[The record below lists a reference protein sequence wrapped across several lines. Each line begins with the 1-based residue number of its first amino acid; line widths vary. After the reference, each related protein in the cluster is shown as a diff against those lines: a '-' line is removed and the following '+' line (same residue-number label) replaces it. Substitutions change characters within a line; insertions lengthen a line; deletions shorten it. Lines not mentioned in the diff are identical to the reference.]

1 MICLWVLL
9 YLYLINKTDKRME
22 TCVKATAI
30 WTLLLLF
37 LSYFWSVFQNLCFRT
52 LAGSYLVID
61 LALFILLIRGRR
73 NNLKFPVSNSLKRY
87 VFSMAFL
94 ELLGIL
100 CLFTLVLYYAV
111 RSVPYNWDSMT
122 YHLARIVNWKQNR
135 SVLPYATHIERQ
147 VASPVL
153 GAYVNLFVYII
164 YGEHDRL
171 LNLLQCFSFGAN
183 AVLLYGISRK
193 LGIGTRT
200 SFLAPLLYICTPIAL
215 AEATTTQVDN
225 FSAFWLLSFIYLM
238 LDVADSSTELIWDK
252 RTGSRV
258 AYAGL
263 CIAFGYLAKPSV
275 CFAILLFLVWLLTVC
290 IKRKTDIVLM
300 VRYVGIAIP
309 GILFPVLPS
318 MILNKM
324 AFGSVSHSAV
334 GQRQLTGSWNP
345 RYLFVNFLKNFTFNL
360 APARSQGIRPEIE
373 KFLYRVSALLHV
385 DLNAPEISE
394 DGRLFEFPEIPA
406 LNCDVALNSFL
417 FIAALCFMIWF
428 LIRVNKESQLM
439 RGFSIYAISSYLV
452 FCCFL
457 RWEKFINR
465 YMISYFALLAVFIVI
480 QVYDIV
486 KHIKKTYVCC
496 GICVALVAGSLYN
509 YCGELQY
516 LRSVCPFS
524 KPNGYFA
531 YHPSIRDE
539 YVFIT
544 DEIKNYGDS
553 NVGLILRGDTYEY
566 PVWAML
572 RGDGFEIKHILVNG
586 ELGKYE
592 DNNFMPEYIIAER
605 YTDETISYRDRNYIL
620 KMTGPNSGLSLYF
633 SKDKQSGR

>member
-1 MICLWVLL
+1 
-9 YLYLINKTDKRME
+9 ME

-215 AEATTTQVDN
+215 DR
-225 FSAFWLLSFIYLM
+225 
-238 LDVADSSTELIWDK
+238 K
-252 RTGSRV
+252 
-258 AYAGL
+258 
-263 CIAFGYLAKPSV
+263 SV
-275 CFAILLFLVWLLTVC
+275 V
-290 IKRKTDIVLM
+290 
-300 VRYVGIAIP
+300 
-309 GILFPVLPS
+309 
-318 MILNKM
+318 
-324 AFGSVSHSAV
+324 
-334 GQRQLTGSWNP
+334 
-345 RYLFVNFLKNFTFNL
+345 
-360 APARSQGIRPEIE
+360 
-373 KFLYRVSALLHV
+373 
-385 DLNAPEISE
+385 
-394 DGRLFEFPEIPA
+394 
-406 LNCDVALNSFL
+406 
-417 FIAALCFMIWF
+417 
-428 LIRVNKESQLM
+428 
-439 RGFSIYAISSYLV
+439 
-452 FCCFL
+452 
-457 RWEKFINR
+457 
-465 YMISYFALLAVFIVI
+465 
-480 QVYDIV
+480 
-486 KHIKKTYVCC
+486 
-496 GICVALVAGSLYN
+496 
-509 YCGELQY
+509 
-516 LRSVCPFS
+516 
-524 KPNGYFA
+524 
-531 YHPSIRDE
+531 
-539 YVFIT
+539 
-544 DEIKNYGDS
+544 
-553 NVGLILRGDTYEY
+553 
-566 PVWAML
+566 
-572 RGDGFEIKHILVNG
+572 
-586 ELGKYE
+586 
-592 DNNFMPEYIIAER
+592 
-605 YTDETISYRDRNYIL
+605 
-620 KMTGPNSGLSLYF
+620 
-633 SKDKQSGR
+633 